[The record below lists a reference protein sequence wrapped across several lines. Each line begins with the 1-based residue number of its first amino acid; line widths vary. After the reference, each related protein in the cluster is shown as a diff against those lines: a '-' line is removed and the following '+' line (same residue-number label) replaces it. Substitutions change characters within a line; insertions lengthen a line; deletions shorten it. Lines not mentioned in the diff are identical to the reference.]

1 MILDTSKLQVGQAA
15 KTKVEITTEMTTNR
29 TGNAGDDVFS
39 TPAMLGLMEGACI
52 QLSDPLLGNDSATVG
67 YAVDG
72 LRHVARTDVGETVD
86 ISTSLIDIDREK
98 GRLTFEIEVTHQDKM
113 AGKATHKRAIISKS

>member
-52 QLSDPLLGNDSATVG
+52 QLSDPLLGNDFATVG

-86 ISTSLIDIDREK
+86 ISTNLIDIDREK

-113 AGKATHKRAIISKS
+113 VGKATHKRAIISKS

>member
-1 MILDTSKLQVGQAA
+1 MDTSKLQVGQSA
-15 KTKVEITTEMTTNR
+15 KTQVEITSEMTTNR

-52 QLSDPLLGNDSATVG
+52 QLSDPLLGDDSATVG

-72 LRHVARTDVGETVD
+72 LRHIASTDVGETVE
-86 ISTSLIDIDREK
+86 ISSSLVDIDHDR
-98 GRLTFEIEVTHQDKM
+98 GRLTFEIVVTHEEKM
-113 AGKATHKRAIISKS
+113 VGKATHKRAIISKA